1 MVLEPY
7 KGGFMKITSFEK
19 KMICVAVGLAVL
31 LGVYVRLVS
40 MEIEKAGGI
49 KGIIIEAGKEIKDIK
64 RQIEKAP

>member
-1 MVLEPY
+1 
-7 KGGFMKITSFEK
+7 MKMTSFEK
-19 KMICVAVGLAVL
+19 KMVGVAVVLAIL
-31 LGVYVRLVS
+31 LVGYIKLVS